1 MEDDCI
7 TLVPR
12 DAISNISSYE
22 ILSIRFAFELTL
34 GSVV

>member
-1 MEDDCI
+1 MEDGCI
-7 TLVPR
+7 TFAPR

-22 ILSIRFAFELTL
+22 ILSICFAFELTL